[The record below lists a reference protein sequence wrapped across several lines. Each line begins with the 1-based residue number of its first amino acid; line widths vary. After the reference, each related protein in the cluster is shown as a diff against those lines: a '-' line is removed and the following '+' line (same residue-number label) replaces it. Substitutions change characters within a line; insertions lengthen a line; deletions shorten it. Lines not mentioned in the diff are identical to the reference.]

1 MSSASPRSF
10 RARERS
16 RKQARSAGNC
26 VGILPSQVHAAREAL
41 LSGDPLPA
49 SELNAMLHDSSV
61 LGGLLYNQRTPTQY
75 IQRLAAACPQVPW
88 QALIDLTMCFSQ
100 AYLSLREQLPNEQA
114 IVQAV
119 VKRDPGLRAC
129 LYETADLPIDLLAAT
144 LSCPSWLVQVARWAF
159 TTPKTQTKPVGS
171 QDWPGYQAWQALT
184 PMARSKA
191 FVQLWTQYGN
201 AARIACHL
209 GISSRTLREHLH
221 SEDHKA
227 SVPFEMLLP
236 LNANRNKASAGRRR
250 SKHQEWLE
258 GLQQYE
264 TLAEYAHVENITV
277 AAASA
282 RAKVVGHKPSNPKR
296 PAELR
301 EFNAGQVVKTIE
313 LYGLPDCQRHTTG
326 WWAGI
331 AFRLQRDENTKQ
343 FDQYA
348 LRLVRQA
355 LVDNGFVLLPGSNNN
370 KRWGKPELMTQEEV
384 EQIVSK

>member
-1 MSSASPRSF
+1 
-10 RARERS
+10 
-16 RKQARSAGNC
+16 
-26 VGILPSQVHAAREAL
+26 
-41 LSGDPLPA
+41 
-49 SELNAMLHDSSV
+49 
-61 LGGLLYNQRTPTQY
+61 
-75 IQRLAAACPQVPW
+75 
-88 QALIDLTMCFSQ
+88 
-100 AYLSLREQLPNEQA
+100 
-114 IVQAV
+114 
-119 VKRDPGLRAC
+119 
-129 LYETADLPIDLLAAT
+129 
-144 LSCPSWLVQVARWAF
+144 
-159 TTPKTQTKPVGS
+159 
-171 QDWPGYQAWQALT
+171 
-184 PMARSKA
+184 
-191 FVQLWTQYGN
+191 
-201 AARIACHL
+201 
-209 GISSRTLREHLH
+209 
-221 SEDHKA
+221 
-227 SVPFEMLLP
+227 MLLP